1 MGSGTELATD
11 VRAIITY
18 GANRHNQAEEPRVEQ
33 SLQRCLMLEDQH
45 LQAIRSRN
53 FLWWLAVSRTK
64 TDPRI
69 AFRDLLKEYPNIR
82 RDACNMFGQWAKM
95 VDRAARASRPAR
107 TLE

>member
-1 MGSGTELATD
+1 MYSEHALRLLAGMD
-11 VRAIITY
+11 
-18 GANRHNQAEEPRVEQ
+18 P
-33 SLQRCLMLEDQH
+33 D
-45 LQAIRSRN
+45 
-53 FLWWLAVSRTK
+53 LAVSRTK

-82 RDACNMFGQWAKM
+82 RDAYNMFGQWAKM